1 LIRIEDH
8 TILQETSK
16 VAGLTS
22 RLSLGVLCLIVL
34 FSLYSNLRI
43 INKEGDR
50 LRFHPQQR
58 LEEETEDQRVG
69 KLRGLLPQANVMG
82 YFSDQRPDKYD
93 IYLAEYALCP
103 LILVRT
109 SKTAA
114 KRPFVLV
121 DCGQSTEGACFS
133 DADYALFE
141 TFDHGLK
148 LYRLKQK

>member
-1 LIRIEDH
+1 MVRNDVDGLSEICHNAAHKPFIRIEDH

-16 VAGLTS
+16 VARLTS
-22 RLSLGVLCLIVL
+22 RLSLGILCLIVL

-82 YFSDQRPDKYD
+82 YFSDQRPDKYH
-93 IYLAEYALCP
+93 LS
-103 LILVRT
+103 R
-109 SKTAA
+109 
-114 KRPFVLV
+114 
-121 DCGQSTEGACFS
+121 
-133 DADYALFE
+133 
-141 TFDHGLK
+141 
-148 LYRLKQK
+148 RLRFAR